1 MTIKILPARLANQ
14 IAAGEVVERP
24 ASVVK
29 ELVENSLDSGATR
42 IDIDIEKGGAKMI
55 RVRDNGK
62 GIVKDELALA
72 LSRHATSKIHT
83 LDDLEAIVSLGFRG
97 EALASISSV
106 ARLTMTSR
114 PATQDQA
121 WAAHS
126 EGRDMQVK
134 LQPAA
139 HPIGTSV
146 EVLDLFFNTPARRK
160 FLRTEKTEFTHID
173 ELLKRIALS
182 RFDVTINLR
191 HNGKMIRQYRAAKTQ
206 VQAEKR
212 IAAVCGNPFVRHMLK
227 IELEHQGL
235 KLHGWITTPEGARQ
249 QSDLQYCYVNGR
261 MMRDK
266 LINHAIRQSYETSLR
281 PDQFATYVLFIELDP
296 HQVDVNVHPAKHEV
310 RFHQARLVHDFIY
323 QALSDGLA
331 QSKQIDAA
339 PIKQSAFH
347 QSEVIHH
354 QQDSSNSGIG
364 EVASFSE
371 PESSMP
377 SRSDQTQ
384 VSDSERHAIEQTPA
398 YPRKAESERAYDQ
411 PQHSVNDA
419 GQRYSSPTNRGSSSS
434 RDSSSSVTSSSNMSS
449 SNIGS
454 SARET
459 SFTGS
464 PRQEWIESRPEP
476 KKEKEQH
483 QHHGEPA
490 PSKRE
495 VKAYKEL
502 LKTPDF
508 DGQVVTPSSPQ
519 EHVAPV
525 ETKDNLENIEN
536 KEAKPGQQ
544 NPVHSKPRAPVTD
557 LGKAVSVVE
566 RQYLVMGNKNGS
578 VLVSLAKAEL
588 LRVIGQLDTREGALK
603 SQPLLVPLSIK
614 LGSEL
619 VEVAK
624 ALSQTLA
631 LLGIELKA
639 RNSEAV
645 MVMGVP
651 SPLRQQ
657 NLQILIPD
665 LLSYAA
671 SLNAQ
676 IVDNHAATVF
686 KPDNGSNAANVFN
699 DMLPSLVNW
708 IGIQTAQVKSDYTL
722 SEAVQL
728 VGELEQLWHGLLPLD
743 DPEFVNPIDF
753 SATIAA
759 FTV

>member
-347 QSEVIHH
+347 QSEVTHH
-354 QQDSSNSGIG
+354 QQDSTNSDVG
-364 EVASFSE
+364 EVTSFSE
-371 PESSMP
+371 PESTMP

-384 VSDSERHAIEQTPA
+384 VSDSERHAIEQTPS
-398 YPRKAESERAYDQ
+398 YPRKVESERAYDQ
-411 PQHSVNDA
+411 PQHSVNDG
-419 GQRYSSPTNRGSSSS
+419 GQHYSSTANR
-434 RDSSSSVTSSSNMSS
+434 
-449 SNIGS
+449 GS

-476 KKEKEQH
+476 KKEKEPH

-502 LKTPDF
+502 LKTPDYG
-508 DGQVVTPSSPQ
+508 DQVVAPSSPQ

-525 ETKDNLENIEN
+525 GTRDNIENRENIENIEN
-536 KEAKPGQQ
+536 KEAKPAQQ
-544 NPVHSKPRAPVTD
+544 NLVHSKPRAPVTD

-631 LLGIELKA
+631 LLGVELKA

-676 IVDNHAATVF
+676 IVDNHADTVF
-686 KPDNGSNAANVFN
+686 NAATVFN
-699 DMLPSLVNW
+699 DMLPSLVYW

>member
-191 HNGKMIRQYRAAKTQ
+191 HNGKMIRQYRAAKTD

-339 PIKQSAFH
+339 PLNQSAFH
-347 QSEVIHH
+347 QSDTDHY
-354 QQDSSNSGIG
+354 QQDASGDATRFSDQEDTVPSNS
-364 EVASFSE
+364 EPDLVSE
-371 PESSMP
+371 
-377 SRSDQTQ
+377 R
-384 VSDSERHAIEQTPA
+384 VRHAIEQTPA
-398 YPRKAESERAYDQ
+398 YPRKAESEQVYDK

-419 GQRYSSPTNRGSSSS
+419 SQRYSSSSNTGSSSTTGSSSS
-434 RDSSSSVTSSSNMSS
+434 E
-449 SNIGS
+449 I
-454 SARET
+454 

-464 PRQEWIESRPEP
+464 PRQEWIESRPAP
-476 KKEKEQH
+476 KKEKEPH
-483 QHHGEPA
+483 QHHAEPA

-508 DGQVVTPSSPQ
+508 DDQVVAPSPPQ

-525 ETKDNLENIEN
+525 ETRDNIENIEN
-536 KEAKPGQQ
+536 KENKEAKPVQQ
-544 NPVHSKPRAPVTD
+544 NPVNSKPRAPVTD
-557 LGKAVSVVE
+557 LGKAVSIVE
-566 RQYLVMGNKNGS
+566 GQYLVMGNKNGC

-588 LRVIGQLDTREGALK
+588 LRVVGQLDTRNGPLK

-671 SLNAQ
+671 SINTQILDNNAGNVLN
-676 IVDNHAATVF
+676 DL
-686 KPDNGSNAANVFN
+686 
-699 DMLPSLVNW
+699 LPSLVNW
-708 IGIQTAQVKSDYTL
+708 VGIQTAQVKSDYTL

-759 FTV
+759 FMA